1 MEEKLGAEFEAG
13 VLEVAEPRRAG
24 LVPDLDRLEVD
35 GRGGNCRAALAFQR
49 PDGEIDLAEVGVGRD
64 DKGPRLVLAL
74 RGDDADGLALK
85 PPLIGTLLVAGWFV
99 GCAMLLSTHFSTFH
113 ADCLSVAK
121 D

>member
-24 LVPDLDRLEVD
+24 LIPDLDRLEVD

-64 DKGPRLVLAL
+64 DKGPRL
-74 RGDDADGLALK
+74 
-85 PPLIGTLLVAGWFV
+85 IGTLLVAGWFV